1 MAEQVALSKL
11 CRVCG
16 NILTGRVIYHVKEHY
31 LLLQNAFL
39 ENFEADKTNIHP
51 QNFCQSCFSTMKNC
65 EDRGTKTTK
74 KSVFWK
80 EGIASSLALQKSKGG
95 RPIKQKKGGRPK
107 KSVEP
112 KKMTL
117 EDIMNL
123 SPSKPVPR
131 IIEQCVTHVVN
142 IKMKQ
147 SILPNQTIQLP
158 TKGPQVKQ
166 ILV

>member
-1 MAEQVALSKL
+1 MKTGALKQLKSLSFGK
-11 CRVCG
+11 
-16 NILTGRVIYHVKEHY
+16 KE
-31 LLLQNAFL
+31 LPL
-39 ENFEADKTNIHP
+39 P
-51 QNFCQSCFSTMKNC
+51 
-65 EDRGTKTTK
+65 
-74 KSVFWK
+74 
-80 EGIASSLALQKSKGG
+80 LALRKSKGG

-131 IIEQCVTHVVN
+131 IIEQCFTHVVN
-142 IKMKQ
+142 IKIKQ
-147 SILPNQTIQLP
+147 SMLPNQTIQLP

-166 ILV
+166 ILVQNVHLFSNSSKYSHTKIMLHITLV

>member
-1 MAEQVALSKL
+1 MKTGALKQLKSLSFGK
-11 CRVCG
+11 
-16 NILTGRVIYHVKEHY
+16 KE
-31 LLLQNAFL
+31 LPL
-39 ENFEADKTNIHP
+39 P
-51 QNFCQSCFSTMKNC
+51 
-65 EDRGTKTTK
+65 
-74 KSVFWK
+74 
-80 EGIASSLALQKSKGG
+80 LALQKSKGG